1 MIRTEFKVPTPI
13 FDDETPPGSAA
24 ADTPVDILIVED
36 NINDVELTTHALKH
50 LEITNRIKAV
60 GDRAEALDFIFCQGD
75 YRNRDP
81 NTVSRS

>member
-13 FDDETPPGSAA
+13 FDDETPPGSVV
-24 ADTPVDILIVED
+24 ADSPVDILIVED
-36 NINDVELTTHALKH
+36 NINDVELTTHALKD

-60 GDRAEALDFIFCQGD
+60 CDGAEALDFIFCQVD